1 MEASLLRTL
10 MGTLLAGAV
19 FLALVASASAGKPAA
34 GPSRAAQAVIDNCNR
49 HGDGVEITKRF
60 PLSALRAAKREMP
73 GDMRMYTHC
82 VEAIRTAIT
91 ALAGPAHAGN
101 AKQINRDCANDGTLK
116 YLYPLA
122 ALRAAWH
129 NMTDEMVMYTYCRGI
144 VGTEI
149 HMITGR

>member
-1 MEASLLRTL
+1 LLKTL
-10 MGTLLAGAV
+10 VWTLLVGA
-19 FLALVASASAGKPAA
+19 LLLGLLTSASARKPEP

-49 HGDGVEITKRF
+49 TGDGVEITRRF

-91 ALAGPAHAGN
+91 ALAGPTHAGS

-129 NMTDEMVMYTYCRGI
+129 NMTDEMVMYTHCRGVI
-144 VGTEI
+144 GTEI